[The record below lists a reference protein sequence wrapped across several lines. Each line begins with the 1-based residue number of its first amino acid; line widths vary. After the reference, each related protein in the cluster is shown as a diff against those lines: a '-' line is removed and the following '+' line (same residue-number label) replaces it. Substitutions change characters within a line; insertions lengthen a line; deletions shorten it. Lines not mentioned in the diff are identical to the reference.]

1 MGTVRS
7 GSTEGLA
14 PYRSALDHVP
24 CVPLACPKFA
34 RSAQPILLSSVAFKS
49 RSSMLLGKRK
59 ARRTTS
65 GPKGKGGPKAAP
77 HLAAQG
83 NAFNRSPIAKHIA
96 ARYEE
101 ETFFRASIPPWIS

>member
-59 ARRTTS
+59 ARRTNVGAFCEAVICQAARVLLAS
-65 GPKGKGGPKAAP
+65 GPVGIREP
-77 HLAAQG
+77 L
-83 NAFNRSPIAKHIA
+83 
-96 ARYEE
+96 
-101 ETFFRASIPPWIS
+101 

>member
-59 ARRTTS
+59 ARRTNVGAKRKGRPESRPSS
-65 GPKGKGGPKAAP
+65 GGSR
-77 HLAAQG
+77 QR
-83 NAFNRSPIAKHIA
+83 F
-96 ARYEE
+96 
-101 ETFFRASIPPWIS
+101 